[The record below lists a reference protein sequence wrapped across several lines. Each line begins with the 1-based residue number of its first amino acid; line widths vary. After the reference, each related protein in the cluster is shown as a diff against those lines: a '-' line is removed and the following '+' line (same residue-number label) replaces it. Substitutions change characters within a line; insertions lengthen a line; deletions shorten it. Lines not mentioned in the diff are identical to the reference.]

1 MENVIKRIYGVLL
14 LMSLASCLFVSCS
27 DDVIENGNKVSVGEM
42 GNVTFQLA
50 GMSGGVSTRG
60 SGVDTVNVNFNN
72 FAVKVFVFRDAGT
85 GVGKDLQYYKEQEV
99 STSLVTITGIS
110 KGVNHAYVFV
120 AVPLW
125 AKQYLELKC
134 YPKAAPQGIT
144 LGEDGTVT
152 QQGTNYDKC
161 YIPVFDEPEV
171 EEYNNLKAYA
181 FNVRTHAE
189 TGEDFKIYAWATEN
203 PVSYNSS
210 YTPDRV
216 ILAPQFGKVRFEA
229 NDGQKITSC
238 DVYSNIYRFY
248 MSQVV
253 GLKSGETT
261 KKTVENGIKI
271 EDSSGNLFTNDF
283 LANYENGNRAY
294 ITKTFGENC
303 NSYEVYMPCTTLGS
317 EVPTNKNELANTFG
331 TGTAW
336 EGSEGSSGEW
346 GWSNPTSVTINSQKL
361 KTKKDFPIFCKRTT
375 ILGIKDDNTMTVRF
389 EDGTTP
395 GLGLDDD
402 SWDGIN

>member
-1 MENVIKRIYGVLL
+1 MKKVIKKIYGVLL

-27 DDVIENGNKVSVGEM
+27 DDVMENGNKASTGET

-50 GMSGGVSTRG
+50 GMSNGVSTRS
-60 SGVDTVNVNFNN
+60 SGVDTVDVNFND
-72 FAVKVFVFRDAGT
+72 FFVKVFVFRDVNTEESKG
-85 GVGKDLQYYKEQEV
+85 LQYYQEQDV
-99 STSLVTITGIS
+99 TTSLVTITGIS
-110 KGVNHAYVFV
+110 EGVNHAYVFV
-120 AVPLW
+120 AVPKW
-125 AKQYLELKC
+125 AKEYLKLKC
-134 YPKAAPQGIT
+134 YPKTTPQEIK

-152 QQGTNYDKC
+152 QPGTNYDQC

-171 EEYNNLKAYA
+171 DDTNNLETYA
-181 FNVRTHAE
+181 FNVRTDAV

-203 PVSYNSS
+203 PVSYNNT

-238 DVYSNIYRFY
+238 NVYSNVYRFY

-253 GLKSGETT
+253 GGI
-261 KKTVENGIKI
+261 TVENGIEI
-271 EDSSGNLFTNDF
+271 EDESGNFLTNDF
-283 LANYENGNRAY
+283 LANYVNGNKAY

-303 NSYEVYMPCTTLGS
+303 NSYEIYMPCTTLGS

-331 TGTAW
+331 TETAC
-336 EGSEGSSGEW
+336 EDSEGSSGEW
-346 GWSNPTSVTINSQKL
+346 GWSNPTSVTINNQKIE
-361 KTKKDFPIFCKRTT
+361 TKKSFPIFCKRTT
-375 ILGIKDDNTMTVRF
+375 VLGIKDDNTMTVRF
-389 EDGTTP
+389 EDGTNP

-402 SWDGIN
+402 IWDGIN